1 MSEGRTFFRFCPAC
15 GKRFHIT
22 LVSKELV
29 GEEVD
34 RAVSRHGT
42 LQGISA
48 RGFSPAAMPVLVEQ
62 DVPVIV
68 TVEDFRYTYR
78 CKHCGHAWMEMQKRQ
93 RESKGRFAPSSL
105 STH

>member
-1 MSEGRTFFRFCPAC
+1 MSERRTFFRFCPAC

-22 LVSKELV
+22 LASKELV
-29 GEEVD
+29 GEKVD

-42 LQGISA
+42 WHGLSSS
-48 RGFSPAAMPVLVEQ
+48 GFNLTAMPVLVEQ
-62 DVPVIV
+62 DVPVVI

-78 CKHCGHAWMEMQKRQ
+78 CKTCGHVWMEMQKEQ
-93 RESKGRFAPSSL
+93 REFKGRFAPSSI

>member
-1 MSEGRTFFRFCPAC
+1 MSEVKTFFRYCPAC

-29 GEEVD
+29 EEKAD

-42 LQGISA
+42 LQGFSA

-62 DVPVIV
+62 DVPVVV

-78 CKHCGHAWMEMQKRQ
+78 CKHCGHVWMEIQKRQ
-93 RESKGRFAPSSL
+93 RESKGEFAASSL